1 MMFSHEIMQRFNFSL
16 TYKQVKAFSP
26 LLCSSFHLS
35 AIYSQSRNYRRPGSS
50 PERLPFW
57 KYTNFSLKNTT
68 ETLKKNVN
76 LVFKE
81 IQDHLRGPGGKPL
94 LENLLE
100 QTTVMWEFRSPEDLQ
115 KWTVSSDMEIGGKS
129 QAFLKLGTNNQT
141 ALFYGVLNSEAPR
154 DGETTSSGYCTLRSK
169 PPKGAFGRKL
179 NYDWSNF
186 NTLHLRIRGDGRP
199 WMVNIQ
205 SETYFTLQWDDL
217 YHYFLYTR
225 GGPYWQDIKIPLSKF
240 FMSSRG
246 RVQDGQYALWPDKIT
261 TIGFTIADRADG
273 PFQLE
278 IDFIGLCND
287 KAHTEE
293 FAYEL
298 YKNIPL

>member
-199 WMVNIQ
+199 WM
-205 SETYFTLQWDDL
+205 
-217 YHYFLYTR
+217 
-225 GGPYWQDIKIPLSKF
+225 IPLSKF